1 MGSFERDDDDAA
13 PGMRPAAASLLH
25 PVDCRKLVS
34 LITDYVD
41 GELPKDVSVQID
53 QHMGMCAPC
62 VAFMR
67 EYKFAGEA
75 ARRLL
80 IKQVPDGLEERLLSF
95 LKGRCKKS

>member
-1 MGSFERDDDDAA
+1 MGSFERDDDDS
-13 PGMRPAAASLLH
+13 PGARPAFALPPS
-25 PVDCRKLVS
+25 VDCRKLVS

-41 GELPKDVSVQID
+41 GELPKEVSQQID
-53 QHMGMCAPC
+53 THMGMCAPC

-75 ARRLL
+75 ARRVL

-95 LKGRCKKS
+95 LKGRCKKG